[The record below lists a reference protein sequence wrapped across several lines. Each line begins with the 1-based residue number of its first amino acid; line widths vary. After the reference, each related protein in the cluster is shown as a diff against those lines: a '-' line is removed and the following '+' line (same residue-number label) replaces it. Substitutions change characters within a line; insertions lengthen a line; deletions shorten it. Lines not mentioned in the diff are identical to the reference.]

1 MNSRRHIFIS
11 GGGRRLGKCLAEHYL
26 ENGWRVTIQF
36 NTANEL
42 EDHPELT
49 ALKADLTQLDDLTD
63 LAKQLSEQPAFD
75 AVIHNASCF
84 VPDRAAQDLPQ
95 HYQDHF
101 RVHVLAPAMITDAIS
116 WNADAAMV
124 VISDIYADIPN
135 GRFAAYCAA
144 KAGLHNWATSMAQT
158 LAGKVRVNTIQPG
171 PIQFLPEHNEAY
183 REMVLS
189 QSLINRELG
198 YSAIVEAT
206 EYLINAQALSGTRL
220 RVDGGRFVSNRY
232 DQTFS

>member
-1 MNSRRHIFIS
+1 MEHKRHIFIS
-11 GGGRRLGKCLAEHYL
+11 GGGRRLGKCLAEYYL
-26 ENGWRVTIQF
+26 EQGWRVTIQF

-42 EDHPELT
+42 NDHPDLT
-49 ALKADLTQLDDLTD
+49 AIKADLTQLNDLTT
-63 LAKQLSEQPAFD
+63 LASQIAQQPKFD

-84 VPDRAAQDLPQ
+84 IPDGAADDLIQ

-101 RVHVLAPAMITDAIS
+101 RVHVLAPAMITDAIA
-116 WNADAAMV
+116 WNPDAAMV

-158 LAGKVRVNTIQPG
+158 FAGKVRVNTIQPG
-171 PIQFLPEHNEAY
+171 PIQFLPEHNDAY

-189 QSLINRELG
+189 QSLIKRELG
-198 YSAIVEAT
+198 YTAIVEAS
-206 EYLINAQALSGTRL
+206 EYLINAKALSGTRL